1 MCDRD
6 NSVIRGKNGILNAT
20 LFHRREHH
28 GRGGKEL
35 LSIALDKGDR
45 GRAEAHNQVDRAFGM
60 ESTEIFDERSLR
72 IFIAGT
78 GSHERMLS
86 DLQRPG

>member
-1 MCDRD
+1 MKIVLARHGETEWSRD
-6 NSVIRGKNGILNAT
+6 LKHT
-20 LFHRREHH
+20 
-28 GRGGKEL
+28 GRTDL
-35 LSIALDKGDR
+35 PLTDR
-45 GRAEAHNQVDRAFGM
+45 GRAEAHNQVERAFGM

-86 DLQRPG
+86 DLQRPW